1 MSVIFVL
8 CRAFL
13 CVEAISVLADIKH
26 FWMLKESKIKLGLG
40 RRGEA
45 RRGLMNL
52 RQKKFGPFV
61 YCHKNG
67 EKLSSFLPEVAGKK

>member
-26 FWMLKESKIKLGLG
+26 FWMLKESKIKVGLLHG
-40 RRGEA
+40 RVG
-45 RRGLMNL
+45 GLMNL

-67 EKLSSFLPEVAGKK
+67 EKLSFFLPEVARKK